1 MTIYILYSIILLI
14 FTYIIYIAAKAI
26 NRGIEGKNQNKH
38 FANNKDIDTNE
49 NYVEDDF
56 KLTDEIYKL
65 NELYKSGVIDKDEFT
80 RAKKKI
86 LDN

>member
-1 MTIYILYSIILLI
+1 MTVYILYTIILLI
-14 FTYIIYIAAKAI
+14 FIYIIYIAAKAI

-65 NELYKSGVIDKDEFT
+65 NELYKSGVIDKEEFT

>member
-1 MTIYILYSIILLI
+1 MTVYILYSIILLI
-14 FTYIIYIAAKAI
+14 FMYIIYIAAKAV

-38 FANNKDIDTNE
+38 FTYNKDTDTNE
-49 NYVEDDF
+49 NQKLESSR
-56 KLTDEIYKL
+56 LTDEIYKL
-65 NELYKSGVIDKDEFT
+65 NELYKSGVIDEEEFT

>member
-38 FANNKDIDTNE
+38 FANNKDMDFNE
-49 NYVEDDF
+49 NYMKDDL
-56 KLTDEIYKL
+56 KLTDEISKL
-65 NELYKSGVIDKDEFT
+65 NELYRSGVIDKDEFIK
-80 RAKKKI
+80 AKKKI